1 MNTTITTYAAGDNIM
16 VNGQDSRPV
25 LSIGWPAIVFALAVL
40 AAPAVADRYWL
51 TAVIMPALI
60 LALAGIGLNIKTG
73 YAGLLSVGAGGF
85 MAVGA
90 YGMYAFTVHAGIT
103 SFPLSLLLGGV
114 VAAIVGCLV
123 GIPSTRIGGFYVM
136 VTTLTAQFFLEW
148 LFSKVAWFYNYAS
161 VPTISLP
168 PMRLFG
174 LDIDDDPMVRYYFV
188 VITVLALTWVARNLI
203 DSPIGRNWIAVR
215 DMNTAARV
223 IGIKVNRYKILAFTI
238 GGFYLGIAGA
248 LWAFLFLGTAS
259 MQSFDLTRSFQILFI
274 IIIGGMSTI
283 RGNFI
288 GAVFILLMPIV
299 ITVVVSAI
307 FGASV
312 DQGLLSNLNKIIFGS
327 IIILLLIKEPEG
339 FDKIIRNLVAKMRRS
354 SLGGK
359 QAQA

>member
-1 MNTTITTYAAGDNIM
+1 M
-16 VNGQDSRPV
+16 
-25 LSIGWPAIVFALAVL
+25 LSTGWQTIVFALVVL
-40 AAPAVADRYWL
+40 AAPFIADRYWL
-51 TAVIMPALI
+51 TAIIMPAMI
-60 LALAGIGLNIKTG
+60 LALAGIGLNFKTG

-85 MAVGA
+85 MAAGA
-90 YGMYAFTVHAGIT
+90 YGMYAFATHGGIT
-103 SFPLSLLLGGV
+103 SFPLAILLGGV
-114 VAAIVGCLV
+114 AAGVVGFLV

-136 VTTLTAQFFLEW
+136 VTTLAAQFFLEW

-168 PMRLFG
+168 PMQMFG
-174 LDIDDDPMVRYYFV
+174 LDINDDPMVRYYFV
-188 VITVLALTWVARNLI
+188 IVTVLALTWVARNLI
-203 DSPIGRNWIAVR
+203 DSPVGRNWIAVR

-223 IGIKVNRYKILAFTI
+223 IGINVNRVKILAFTI

-288 GAVFILLMPIV
+288 GAAFILLMPIV
-299 ITVVVSAI
+299 ITVVLSAI

-312 DQGLLSNLNKIIFGS
+312 DQGLLSNINKVIFGAL
-327 IIILLLIKEPEG
+327 IILLLIKEPEG
-339 FDKIIRNLVAKMRRS
+339 FDKIISNTVAKMRRS
-354 SLGGK
+354 SAKGR
-359 QAQA
+359 

>member
-1 MNTTITTYAAGDNIM
+1 MNTRTTSYTDVGNVATDA
-16 VNGQDSRPV
+16 QDAKPV
-25 LSIGWPAIVFALAVL
+25 LAIGWQGIIFALAVV
-40 AAPAVADRYWL
+40 AAPLLADRYWL
-51 TAVIMPALI
+51 GAVIMPAMI

-90 YGMYAFTVHAGIT
+90 YGMYAFTVHAGVT
-103 SFPLSLLLGGV
+103 SFPLALLLGGI
-114 VAAIVGCLV
+114 VAAIAGFLV

-136 VTTLTAQFFLEW
+136 VTTLAAQFFLEW

-168 PMRLFG
+168 PMDLFG
-174 LDIDDDPMVRYYFV
+174 LDINDGSMVRYYFV
-188 VITVLALTWVARNLI
+188 VITVFALTWVARNLV
-203 DSPIGRNWIAVR
+203 DSPVGRNWIAVR

-259 MQSFDLTRSFQILFI
+259 MQSFDLARSFQILFI

-288 GAVFILLMPIV
+288 GAAFILLMPIM

-312 DQGLLSNLNKIIFGS
+312 DQGLLSNMNKVIFGS
-327 IIILLLIKEPEG
+327 LIILLLIKEPEG

-354 SLGGK
+354 
-359 QAQA
+359 

>member
-1 MNTTITTYAAGDNIM
+1 MNTRTTSYTDVGNVATDA
-16 VNGQDSRPV
+16 QDAKPV
-25 LSIGWPAIVFALAVL
+25 LAIGWQGIIFALAVV
-40 AAPAVADRYWL
+40 AAPLLADRYWL
-51 TAVIMPALI
+51 GAVIMPAMI

-90 YGMYAFTVHAGIT
+90 YGMYAFTVHAGVT
-103 SFPLSLLLGGV
+103 SFPLALLLGGI
-114 VAAIVGCLV
+114 VAAIAGFLV

-136 VTTLTAQFFLEW
+136 VTTLAAQFFLEW

-168 PMRLFG
+168 PMDLFG
-174 LDIDDDPMVRYYFV
+174 LDINDGSMVRYYFV
-188 VITVLALTWVARNLI
+188 VITVFALTWVARNLV
-203 DSPIGRNWIAVR
+203 DSPVGRNWIAVR

-223 IGIKVNRYKILAFTI
+223 IGIKVNLYKILAFTI

-259 MQSFDLTRSFQILFI
+259 MQSFDLARSFQILFI

-288 GAVFILLMPIV
+288 GAAFILLMPIM

-312 DQGLLSNLNKIIFGS
+312 DQGLLSNMNKVIFGS
-327 IIILLLIKEPEG
+327 LIILLLIKEPEG
-339 FDKIIRNLVAKMRRS
+339 FDKIIRNLVAKVRRS
-354 SLGGK
+354 
-359 QAQA
+359 

>member
-1 MNTTITTYAAGDNIM
+1 MRITSYPDGEDVMADIPVT
-16 VNGQDSRPV
+16 RPTLV
-25 LSIGWPAIVFALAVL
+25 SWQAIVFAAIVL
-40 AAPAVADRYWL
+40 AAPIFADRYWL
-51 TAVIMPALI
+51 TAVIMPAMI

-90 YGMYAFTVHAGIT
+90 YGMYAVTVHVGIV
-103 SFPLSLLLGGV
+103 SFPIALLLGGFA
-114 VAAIVGCLV
+114 AAIAGFLV
-123 GIPSTRIGGFYVM
+123 GLPSTRIGGFYVM
-136 VTTLTAQFFLEW
+136 VTTLAAQFFLDW

-168 PMRLFG
+168 PMQLFG
-174 LDIDDDPMVRYYFV
+174 LDINDDPMVRYYFV
-188 VITVLALTWVARNLI
+188 VLAVFALTWVAKNLI
-203 DSPIGRNWIAVR
+203 ESPIGRNWIAVR

-223 IGIKVNRYKILAFTI
+223 IGIKVNHYKVLAFTI

-288 GAVFILLMPIV
+288 GAAFILLMPIV
-299 ITVVVSAI
+299 ITVVISTI
-307 FGASV
+307 FGNSV
-312 DQGLLSNLNKIIFGS
+312 DQGLLSNMNKIIFGS
-327 IIILLLIKEPEG
+327 LIILLLIKEPEG
-339 FDKIIRNLVAKMRRS
+339 FDKIIRNLVAKIKRPSM
-354 SLGGK
+354 GGK
-359 QAQA
+359 